1 MKIALLSEKYTPDI
15 GGLAISVGRLG
26 HLLASAGHDVRVFA
40 PTPSTTLRTDLGLL
54 PSERRTY
61 AAGGVR
67 VTRFGAHKRVDDT
80 LVDWFELIAEEHR
93 REPFDLLQG
102 YFLPQAGFVTVYAG
116 KYLKLPSVVS
126 IRGNDIERAAFDPSR
141 FSHVMYALQ
150 HADAVT
156 TNASELA
163 RKAKAFVERDIVWIP
178 NGIDTEQFRPLPR
191 NEALA
196 EALGLYSSV
205 TLSAATLAPGAHL
218 PWRSVPGSAGE
229 GLGDNQR
236 GSSVAA
242 NALPQSDTTIM
253 GFVGELREKKGLRA
267 LLHGYAQVNKQHPT
281 TLLVVG
287 EVRAGEDR
295 QIFDEF
301 RSANPDARIIV
312 TGYVTHEDL
321 PAYYALMD
329 VFVHPSLRD
338 GMPNAVLEA
347 MACGKTVIATAVG
360 GVTDVIQD
368 GVDGLLI
375 PAHDAGR
382 LGAIIVEALD
392 QPEKRDQLGRSARET
407 VLRRFTLEKE
417 LQANWTVYQNLGV
430 NQ

>member
-1 MKIALLSEKYTPDI
+1 MKIALLSEKYTPDL

-26 HLLASAGHDVRVFA
+26 HLLATAGHDVRVFA
-40 PTPSTTLRTDLGLL
+40 PTLSLS
-54 PSERRTY
+54 PSERRTLTH
-61 AAGGVR
+61 GGVC

-80 LVDWFELIAEEHR
+80 LVDWFELVVEEHR

-116 KYLKLPSVVS
+116 KYLNLPSVVS

-150 HADAVT
+150 HADMVT

-163 RKAKAFVERDIVWIP
+163 HKAKAFVEQEILIIP
-178 NGIDTEQFRPLPR
+178 NGIDAKCFKPMER

-196 EALGLYSSV
+196 EALGVESGKWKV
-205 TLSAATLAPGAHL
+205 D
-218 PWRSVPGSAGE
+218 GSAV
-229 GLGDNQR
+229 L
-236 GSSVAA
+236 
-242 NALPQSDTTIM
+242 

-267 LLHGYAQVNKQHPT
+267 LLDAYTQINKIRPT
-281 TLLVVG
+281 TLLIVG
-287 EVRAGEDR
+287 EIRVGEDR

-301 RSANPDARIIV
+301 RSMHPDSRIIV
-312 TGYVTHEDL
+312 TGYVAHEDL

-329 VFVHPSLRD
+329 VFIHPSLRD

-347 MACGKTVIATAVG
+347 MACGKAVIATAVG
-360 GVTDVIQD
+360 GMMDVIQD

-375 PAHDAGR
+375 SAQETGR
-382 LGAIIVEALD
+382 LGAVIVEALD
-392 QPEKRDQLGRSARET
+392 QPEKREQLGRSARET
-407 VLRRFTLEKE
+407 VLRRFTLKEE
-417 LQANWTVYQNLGV
+417 LQANLAIYQQLGV
-430 NQ
+430 SK